1 MDKAQ
6 YKAFIDALLAGD
18 KTEFKE
24 WEGTP
29 YFDGCL
35 PIEVM
40 ADAAAR
46 RCATGR

>member
-1 MDKAQ
+1 MKPSSPAL
-6 YKAFIDALLAGD
+6 IDGQ

-40 ADAAAR
+40 AERGPETRATAR
-46 RCATGR
+46 